1 MNENY
6 SYFCYTCQTQDTTKR
21 ACSSCGDV
29 MDLVTDKHSFML
41 VLSFKNPVDNYE
53 VAQHYIGPFK
63 TVGDADSWWERHH
76 AHDNYEGLDCEIGI
90 IEPPDERIEVSHRQI
105 DWVGILKGEKP

>member
-1 MNENY
+1 MNEVY

-41 VLSFKNPVDNYE
+41 VLSFTDGAAGHEIP
-53 VAQHYIGPFK
+53 QHYIGPFR
-63 TVGDADSWWERHH
+63 TVSDADSWWERHH
-76 AHDNYEGLDCEIGI
+76 AHDNYEGLDCEIAV

-105 DWVGILKGEKP
+105 DWVGYLKGEK